1 MVLDTNSGDR
11 PILTLTFEEKVIP
24 MLYIIIALL
33 VLIFVVAAMKQ
44 LTAQERAI
52 VIHTTSNVVTG
63 IAVYSAKTAKET
75 VLVTN
80 DLGAITGLKIAI
92 SQQETLSDMNQFNT
106 DVASKGGAPK
116 VAITKVK
123 AHGEAL
129 GTTEIVTDLRATRLA
144 MQAELAA
151 LRASI
156 NPSI

>member
-1 MVLDTNSGDR
+1 
-11 PILTLTFEEKVIP
+11 

-52 VIHTTSNVVTG
+52 VVKTTSNVVTG

-123 AHGEAL
+123 EHGAAL
-129 GTTEIVTDLRATRLA
+129 GTTEIVTGIRNSRLV

>member
-1 MVLDTNSGDR
+1 
-11 PILTLTFEEKVIP
+11 

-52 VIHTTSNVVTG
+52 VVKTASNIVTG
-63 IAVYSAKTAKET
+63 VAVYSAKTAKET

-80 DLGAITGLKIAI
+80 DLGAITGLKIAL
-92 SQQETLSDMNQFNT
+92 SQQETLAEMDKFNT
-106 DVASKGGAPK
+106 DIASKGGSPK

-123 AHGEAL
+123 EHGAAL
-129 GTTEIVTDLRATRLA
+129 GTTEIVTSLRASRRA
-144 MQAELAA
+144 MEADLAA
-151 LRASI
+151 RRASI

>member
-1 MVLDTNSGDR
+1 
-11 PILTLTFEEKVIP
+11 
-24 MLYIIIALL
+24 MLYIIITLL
-33 VLIFVVAAMKQ
+33 VLIFTVAAMRQ

-52 VIHTTSNVVTG
+52 VVKTASNIVTG
-63 IAVYSAKTAKET
+63 VAVYSAKTAKET

-129 GTTEIVTDLRATRLA
+129 GITDTATDLRATRLA

>member
-1 MVLDTNSGDR
+1 
-11 PILTLTFEEKVIP
+11 

-52 VIHTTSNVVTG
+52 VIHTASNVVKVT
-63 IAVYSAKTAKET
+63 AVYSAKVAKET
-75 VLVTN
+75 VLATN
-80 DLGAITGLKIAI
+80 DLGAITGMKIAI

-106 DVASKGGAPK
+106 DMASKGGAPK